1 MTERLSI
8 ALRARRAA
16 GQPVRKDEFLGPLGL
31 QEHLHEL
38 VEDPELRSA
47 RLELSSGLP
56 LEEALRRTTRWLTG
70 HEPAVFERLREVGLQ
85 LDLEIIAHGDGLRL
99 RLPPALLVAC
109 GRRELPIS
117 VIGPRSPGLG
127 QA

>member
-8 ALRARRAA
+8 ALRARRPA

-31 QEHLHEL
+31 HEL
-38 VEDPELRSA
+38 VEDPELSSA
-47 RLELSSGLP
+47 RLELSSGLA
-56 LEEALRRTTRWLTG
+56 LDEALRRTTRWLTD
-70 HEPAVFERLREVGLQ
+70 HDPAVFDQLREIGLQ

-99 RLPPALLVAC
+99 RLPPSLLVAC

-117 VIGPRSPGLG
+117 LISPRQS
-127 QA
+127 

>member
-1 MTERLSI
+1 MSTERLSI

-16 GQPVRKDEFLGPLGL
+16 GQPVRKDEFLRPLGL

-38 VEDPELRSA
+38 VEDEELSSA
-47 RLELSSGLP
+47 RLELSSGLDVD
-56 LEEALRRTTRWLTG
+56 EGLRRATKWLVA
-70 HEPAVFERLREVGLQ
+70 HEPAVFDQLRGAGLQ

-99 RLPPALLVAC
+99 RLPAALLVAC

-117 VIGPRSPGLG
+117 LISPR
-127 QA
+127 

>member
-38 VEDPELRSA
+38 VDDPELSSA
-47 RLELSSGLP
+47 RLELSSGL
-56 LEEALRRTTRWLTG
+56 EVDEGLRRATRWLVD
-70 HEPAVFERLREVGLQ
+70 HDPAVFDQLRAAGLQ
-85 LDLEIIAHGDGLRL
+85 LDLEIIAHGEGLRL

-117 VIGPRSPGLG
+117 LISPR
-127 QA
+127 Q

>member
-8 ALRARRAA
+8 ALRARRPA

-31 QEHLHEL
+31 HEHLREL
-38 VEDPELRSA
+38 VEDPELSSA
-47 RLELSSGLP
+47 RLELSSGL
-56 LEEALRRTTRWLTG
+56 EVDEALRRATRWLVE
-70 HEPAVFERLREVGLQ
+70 HDPIVFDQLRKIGLQ

-99 RLPPALLVAC
+99 RLPAPLLVAC

-117 VIGPRSPGLG
+117 LISPR
-127 QA
+127 

>member
-8 ALRARRAA
+8 ALRARRAE
-16 GQPVRKDEFLGPLGL
+16 GQPVRKDEFLRPLGL

-47 RLELSSGLP
+47 RLELASGLEK
-56 LEEALRRTTRWLTG
+56 EEALRRTTKWLG
-70 HEPAVFERLREVGLQ
+70 DHEPAVFEQLRSIGLQ
-85 LDLEIIAHGDGLRL
+85 LDVEIIAHGDRLRL
-99 RLPPALLVAC
+99 RLPATLLVAC

-117 VIGPRSPGLG
+117 LISPR
-127 QA
+127 